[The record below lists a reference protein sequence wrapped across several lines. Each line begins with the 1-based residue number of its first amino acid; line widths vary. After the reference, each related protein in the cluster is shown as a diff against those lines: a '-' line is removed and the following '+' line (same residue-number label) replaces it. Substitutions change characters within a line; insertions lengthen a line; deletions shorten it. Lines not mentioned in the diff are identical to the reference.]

1 MMTKIEKGMRK
12 RKNRENTLSFLKYF
26 LKYINDSNFLGDTS
40 KRKEEFIDLRTITRD
55 FGVKVLVWVSRSG
68 SGYAQLVN

>member
-12 RKNRENTLSFLKYF
+12 RKTRENTLSFLKYF

-40 KRKEEFIDLRTITRD
+40 KKEEEFID
-55 FGVKVLVWVSRSG
+55 G
-68 SGYAQLVN
+68 